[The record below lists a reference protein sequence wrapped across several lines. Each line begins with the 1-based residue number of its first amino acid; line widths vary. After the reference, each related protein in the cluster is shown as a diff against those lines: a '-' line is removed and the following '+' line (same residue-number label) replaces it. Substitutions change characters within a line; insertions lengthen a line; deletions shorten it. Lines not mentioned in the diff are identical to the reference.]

1 MLREWLQAIQEQDA
15 CRENPGYQFAK
26 IHTRVCCHKTG
37 IASLGKEFPGSGN
50 NCLSAIASA
59 GMKNLMVT
67 MVTTLADDF
76 CTQLRA
82 AGWQHDYRC
91 ER

>member
-1 MLREWLQAIQEQDA
+1 MPA
-15 CRENPGYQFAK
+15 GK
-26 IHTRVCCHKTG
+26 ILDIAFLKFIRGFPATKTG